1 MTEMKIS
8 VVTVCFNCR
17 NTIEETIRSVIS
29 QDYPNIEYI
38 VIDGGSSDGTL
49 NVVNKYQT
57 KIKTIVS
64 EPDQGIFDA
73 MNKSLKYITGY
84 YVLFLNAGDKLVS
97 SHIVSD
103 IFGKQEYHEDLI
115 YGDVYIQNELGYLF
129 CKADAIYSKKPT
141 KKELVFKSQGFCH
154 QSLFTKTSMLK
165 NVGFNLKYPLG
176 ADYDTTAQ
184 IYYKGNQEIFY
195 VGQPISI
202 FDDRTGGASHNKIVQ
217 ILKERAD
224 FFGYKPL
231 ICVYL
236 YAYKEIII
244 NKVKAII
251 ESLFPNIVRTQ
262 RMKKYKV
269 EI

>member
-1 MTEMKIS
+1 MKRIS
-8 VVTVCFNCR
+8 IVTVCFNCID
-17 NTIEETIRSVIS
+17 TIEQTIKSVIS
-29 QDYPNIEYI
+29 QDYPNLEYI
-38 VIDGGSSDGTL
+38 IIDGASQDGTL
-49 NVVNKYQT
+49 NIVDKYQNFIA
-57 KIKTIVS
+57 KVLS
-64 EPDQGIFDA
+64 EPDRGIFDA
-73 MNKSLKYITGY
+73 MNKSLNYVTGE
-84 YVLFLNAGDKLVS
+84 YVLFMNAGDRFVS

-103 IFGKQEYHEDLI
+103 IFGKQEYHENLI

>member
-1 MTEMKIS
+1 
-8 VVTVCFNCR
+8 
-17 NTIEETIRSVIS
+17 
-29 QDYPNIEYI
+29 
-38 VIDGGSSDGTL
+38 
-49 NVVNKYQT
+49 
-57 KIKTIVS
+57 
-64 EPDQGIFDA
+64 
-73 MNKSLKYITGY
+73 MNKSLNYVTGE
-84 YVLFLNAGDKLVS
+84 YVLFMNAGDRFVS

-195 VGQPISI
+195 VGQPI
-202 FDDRTGGASHNKIVQ
+202 
-217 ILKERAD
+217 LKERAD

>member
-57 KIKTIVS
+57 KIKNIVS

>member
-1 MTEMKIS
+1 MKIS

>member
-1 MTEMKIS
+1 MKIS

-84 YVLFLNAGDKLVS
+84 YVLFLNAGDKLVN

-129 CKADAIYSKKPT
+129 CKADAIYSKNPT

-165 NVGFNLKYPLG
+165 NIGFNLKYPLG

>member
-1 MTEMKIS
+1 MKIS

-57 KIKTIVS
+57 KIKNIVS

>member
-1 MTEMKIS
+1 MKIS

-84 YVLFLNAGDKLVS
+84 YVLFLNTGDKLVN

-129 CKADAIYSKKPT
+129 CKADAIYSKNPT

-165 NVGFNLKYPLG
+165 NIGFNLKYPLG

>member
-84 YVLFLNAGDKLVS
+84 YVLFLNTGDKLVN

-129 CKADAIYSKKPT
+129 CKADAIYSKNPT

-165 NVGFNLKYPLG
+165 NIGFNLKYPLG

>member
-1 MTEMKIS
+1 
-8 VVTVCFNCR
+8 
-17 NTIEETIRSVIS
+17 
-29 QDYPNIEYI
+29 
-38 VIDGGSSDGTL
+38 
-49 NVVNKYQT
+49 
-57 KIKTIVS
+57 
-64 EPDQGIFDA
+64 
-73 MNKSLKYITGY
+73 
-84 YVLFLNAGDKLVS
+84 
-97 SHIVSD
+97 
-103 IFGKQEYHEDLI
+103 
-115 YGDVYIQNELGYLF
+115 
-129 CKADAIYSKKPT
+129 
-141 KKELVFKSQGFCH
+141 
-154 QSLFTKTSMLK
+154 MLK